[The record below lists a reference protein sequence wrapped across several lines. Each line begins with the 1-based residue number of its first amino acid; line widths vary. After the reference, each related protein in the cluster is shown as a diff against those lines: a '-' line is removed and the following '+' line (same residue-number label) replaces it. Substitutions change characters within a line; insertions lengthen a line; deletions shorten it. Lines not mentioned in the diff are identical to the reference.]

1 MERFEKVII
10 QKKASLQKNS
20 FVERDSDIYVTENEL
35 FIEFKN
41 TYLKP
46 LSFINS
52 KLKFKI
58 SSARKVSNLLFKDIS
73 NLKPLPHT
81 NKTDR
86 FKNLKFEIESKDGR
100 KLIFEMTN
108 NSDILQVLQE
118 RLKSNKN

>member
-41 TYLKP
+41 TYFKP
-46 LSFINS
+46 FSFINS
-52 KLKFKI
+52 KIKFKI
-58 SSARKVSNLLFKDIS
+58 SSARKQSNLLFKDIS
-73 NLKPLPHT
+73 NFNTLPLM
-81 NKTDR
+81 NKTER
-86 FKNLKFEIESKDGR
+86 FKNLKFEIESKDGL
-100 KLIFEMTN
+100 KLIFEITN
-108 NSDILQVLQE
+108 NSDILQILQE